1 MAKKNNP
8 LIEDNYQEELLD
20 LTQIQAEAKR
30 CLNCKAPRCSLMCP
44 MQCEP
49 HRFIALLN
57 SGNIEEAAK
66 FVYEKNLLS
75 YICGHICPSEKY
87 CEKNC
92 LRGRIDRVVKVREIH
107 RYLASLNRRDEE
119 EFQPLNNKHAL
130 IIGGGPVGL
139 VMAHKLAKRG
149 LKSTILE
156 KSLYLGG
163 ALRQQIPAFRLPSSV
178 IEHDLNPLLNERIEV
193 KLNTTFGKDITYE
206 DIKDKYDAIIFTTG
220 LDKARTYD
228 FMKNHPKVV
237 LAHDFLK
244 MCRHELDVDTY
255 DKIVVIGGSDTA
267 MDCLASAKSIAKE
280 VVGVYRREKE
290 RLRANKE
297 SLEMGFKAADDFIF
311 NRTPLRFDE
320 AGNMVFK
327 NYYGD
332 EEETIPTSLYV
343 LAIGVLIDDSYLKN
357 FFEIVEGII
366 KGKKMPN
373 VFYAGDISSPDK
385 TLVSALSTVEEV
397 VKEIF
402 EYLKLD

>member
-193 KLNTTFGKDITYE
+193 KLNTTFGKDVTYE
-206 DIKDKYDAIIFTTG
+206 DIKDKYYATIFTTG
-220 LDKARTYD
+220 LDKARTYN

-297 SLEMGFKAADDFIF
+297 SLEMGFKAVDDFIF

-320 AGNMVFK
+320 VGNMVFK
-327 NYYGD
+327 NYYGE
-332 EEETIPTSLYV
+332 EEETIPASLYV

>member
-139 VMAHKLAKRG
+139 VIANKLAKRG

-156 KSLYLGG
+156 KSSYLGG

-178 IEHDLNPLLNERIEV
+178 IDHDLNPLLNERIEI
-193 KLNTTFGKDITYE
+193 KLKMTFGKDVTY
-206 DIKDKYDAIIFTTG
+206 DDVKDKYDAIIFTTG
-220 LDKARTYD
+220 LDKPRTYD
-228 FMKNHPKVV
+228 FMLDHPKVI
-237 LAHDFLK
+237 LAQDFLR
-244 MCRHELDVDTY
+244 MCRHEREITTY
-255 DKIVVIGGSDTA
+255 DKIAVIGGSDTA
-267 MDCLASAKSIAKE
+267 MDCLACAKKIAKE

-327 NYYGD
+327 NYYGE
-332 EEETIPTSLYV
+332 EEETIPASLYV
-343 LAIGVLIDDSYLKN
+343 LAIGVLIEDSYLKD
-357 FFEIVEGII
+357 FFEIEDGVI
-366 KGKKMPN
+366 KNKKIPN
-373 VFYAGDISSPDK
+373 AFYAGDMSSSDK
-385 TLVSALSTVEEV
+385 TLVSALSTVDNV
-397 VKEIF
+397 IANLLN
-402 EYLKLD
+402 YLSLD